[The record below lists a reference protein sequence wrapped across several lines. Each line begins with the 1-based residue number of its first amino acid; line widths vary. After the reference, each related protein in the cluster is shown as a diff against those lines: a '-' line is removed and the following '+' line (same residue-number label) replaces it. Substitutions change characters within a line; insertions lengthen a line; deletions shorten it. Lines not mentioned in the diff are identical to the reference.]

1 MNNAVLN
8 NTARF
13 ILLLAAQ
20 IVIFNKLNLFGFLN
34 PYPYILFLILY
45 PVNSNKNAFLIASF
59 CLGITMDLFSD
70 SGGVHAA
77 SCVVL
82 AYLRPQI
89 FKFAFGLSY
98 EYQTVKLND
107 ILTPERFSFILASVL
122 IHHLI
127 LFSLEIFTL
136 SLIFE
141 ILFRT
146 ILSGIF
152 TIILSILLI
161 YLIKPKKR

>member
-1 MNNAVLN
+1 MNNAFLN

-13 ILLLAAQ
+13 ILLLTAQ
-20 IVIFNKLNLFGFLN
+20 IVIFNKFNLFGFLN
-34 PYPYILFLILY
+34 PYPYLLFLILY
-45 PVNSNKNAFLIASF
+45 PVNSNKNAFLLASF
-59 CLGITMDLFSD
+59 CLGITMDFFSD

-77 SCVVL
+77 SCIIL
-82 AYLRPQI
+82 AFLRPQI
-89 FKFAFGLSY
+89 FKFSFGLSY

-107 ILTPERFSFILASVL
+107 ILTPERFSFILASIL
-122 IHHLI
+122 IHHLV

-152 TIILSILLI
+152 TIILSILII